1 VLGPNGYH
9 RRFTGDLA
17 QLAGAR
23 APHPE
28 IRVGYAGAS
37 GNLHLRLR
45 NDGGDTVRFTVK
57 SNRAYGP
64 LSGHGA
70 SDDHDRGAD
79 TGTTWTVA
87 VHGGTQHELHWKLD
101 STGHWYDFV
110 VTADSDPSFARRVA
124 GRVETGRHSVSDP
137 AMGLPERF

>member
-1 VLGPNGYH
+1 
-9 RRFTGDLA
+9 
-17 QLAGAR
+17 
-23 APHPE
+23 
-28 IRVGYAGAS
+28 
-37 GNLHLRLR
+37 
-45 NDGGDTVRFTVK
+45 VRFTVK

-110 VTADSDPSFARRVA
+110 VTADSDLELRAPRGRPRRDGPSLGQRSGDGAARALLTAAVR
-124 GRVETGRHSVSDP
+124 P
-137 AMGLPERF
+137 AA